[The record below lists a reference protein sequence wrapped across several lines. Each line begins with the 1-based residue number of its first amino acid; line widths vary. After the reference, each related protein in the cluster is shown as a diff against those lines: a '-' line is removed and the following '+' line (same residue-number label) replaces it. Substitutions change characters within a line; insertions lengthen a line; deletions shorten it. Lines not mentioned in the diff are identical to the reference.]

1 MFRKLT
7 KASKVVVSVVGGIAK
22 AGAIIAKNLKKII
35 LTTNMGDLIRLLVSL
50 IDKWRRA
57 VALLI
62 FLSIYVS
69 AFVATRSTWPLR
81 HVRRLLA

>member
-1 MFRKLT
+1 MFNKLT
-7 KASKVVVSVVGGIAK
+7 KASKVVVGVVGGIAK

-50 IDKWRRA
+50 IDKWRA